1 MTRVRIIGG
10 GLTGVLAAF
19 EAHRLGF
26 RDIILH
32 ERFDRLGG
40 VALPKVENGLELRT
54 SRIYFGPAKDPVRR
68 LLEWHGVEFE
78 EFENRFGS
86 VSPGQDG
93 QPLCIRDFGGPALP
107 ARQVGLADP
116 MGESLADRL
125 RAYPAD
131 IQQALTRYC
140 QWRLGAWLDEV
151 HGSAATPLAI
161 NRVYPIGGDVSTLA
175 ELKRTD
181 ALYDELYAIPRE
193 FWGRTNNLTAAL
205 PRGGFAVMFETCRR
219 RLESLGVTIHD
230 NSLVSPRQALAAR
243 DEVVVWAADP
253 MPLFN
258 AAGLTAPKLIE
269 KSFATYV
276 FKAKFAG
283 PTPFYV
289 QNFTATGAAFQVYL
303 YESRGETL
311 VTAECVAEAPD
322 GELRREIH
330 RLMAGFGGEGLTL
343 GEQIGVSVEPRWIYN
358 SMEAVKGLGVLRGQ
372 LARTHGAAFVPGA
385 WETYARSETF
395 AQVNAGLAAALA
407 ASQGEAATSVA
418 A

>member
-26 RDIILH
+26 REIILH

-40 VALPKVENGLELRT
+40 VTLPKVENGLELRT
-54 SRIYFGPAKDPVRR
+54 GCVYFGPARDPVRQ

-93 QPLCIRDFGGPALP
+93 QLLCIRDFAGPALP
-107 ARQVGLADP
+107 ARQVGLAEP
-116 MGESLADRL
+116 TGESLADRL

-131 IQQALTRYC
+131 MQQALTRYC
-140 QWRLGAWLDEV
+140 QWRLGAWLDQV
-151 HGSAATPLAI
+151 HGSAAAPLAV

-181 ALYDELYAIPRE
+181 ALYDELYAIPRDL
-193 FWGRTNNLTAAL
+193 WGRTSNLAAAL

-219 RLESLGVTIHD
+219 RLESLGVAIHD
-230 NSLVSPRQALAAR
+230 TSLVSPREALAAR
-243 DEVVVWAADP
+243 DEVVVWAANP
-253 MPLFN
+253 MPLFK
-258 AAGLTAPKLIE
+258 AAGLTTPRLVE
-269 KSFATYV
+269 KSFTTYV

-289 QNFTATGAAFQVYL
+289 QNFTATGAAFRIYL

-311 VTAECVAEAPD
+311 VAAECVAEAPD
-322 GELRREIH
+322 AELRREIH
-330 RLMAGFGGEGLTL
+330 RLMAGFGGETLAL
-343 GEQIGVSVEPRWIYN
+343 GEQIGACVDPRRICNSV
-358 SMEAVKGLGVLRGQ
+358 EAVKGLGALREQ
-372 LARTHGAAFVPGA
+372 LARTHGARFVPGA
-385 WETYARSETF
+385 WEPDARPEKF

-407 ASQGEAATSVA
+407 ESQGVAATAVA